1 MNTRAPGGQPPLRLS
16 VIIPTWRDAENL
28 AVLLP
33 KLSCLHGVAEIIVAN
48 ASRDSDSAPLAR
60 QWGATLLKVSPPNRG
75 AQMNAG
81 AEMATGDVLLF
92 QHADTDLQ
100 QVHADA
106 IATALRNPEIIG
118 GAFYRKFDGRHP
130 RLMWLEPVARFLS
143 RHGGT
148 LYGDQSVFV
157 RREVF
162 EELGGFKKFP
172 LMEDVEFS
180 KRMRAAGRIV
190 LLDPP
195 VQSSARHHTR
205 KGAWRM
211 TLRNALFIV
220 LYKFGVSP
228 ARLHRWYYP
237 APELSRRARD
247 SAPRVGDAPAAEQA
261 SSRAS

>member
-1 MNTRAPGGQPPLRLS
+1 MNAAGPGREPPLRLS
-16 VIIPTWRDAENL
+16 VIIPTWRDTANL
-28 AVLLP
+28 ALLLP
-33 KLSCLHGVAEIIVAN
+33 KLAAIAGVTETIVVN
-48 ASRDSDSAPLAR
+48 ASRDSRSEPMAQ
-60 QWGATLLKVSPPNRG
+60 QWGATLLRVSPPNRG

-81 AEMATGDVLLF
+81 AEAATGAVLLF

-100 QVHADA
+100 AAHVDA
-106 IATALRNPEIIG
+106 IAVALRDPKVIG

-162 EELGGFKKFP
+162 QRLGGFAKFP

-180 KRMRAAGRIV
+180 KRLRAAGRIA

-195 VQSSARHHTR
+195 VESSARHHAR

-211 TLRNALFIV
+211 TVRNALFIV

-237 APELSRRARD
+237 ALELSRRTGDPVRD
-247 SAPRVGDAPAAEQA
+247 ASAATM
-261 SSRAS
+261 